1 MHSVMNPPSK
11 DPRRASSQQAVQS
24 RFARSSQAVGSNA
37 NMFGGAQADPAEML
51 KPQKNFRK
59 ANEASQDRLWT
70 RENDFDLY
78 GEKKLT
84 KNELSKTRSQERYF

>member
-1 MHSVMNPPSK
+1 MHMVMNPPPK
-11 DPRRASSQQAVQS
+11 DLRRASSQQAVAS
-24 RFARSSQAVGSNA
+24 RFMRSSTAVGSNA
-37 NMFGGAQADPAEML
+37 NMFGGEQADPAEML

-70 RENDFDLY
+70 RENEFDLY

-84 KNELSKTRSQERYF
+84 RAELCKTKSQERYF